1 MYILGSSVLAVY
13 LFLDVSVHAWVI
25 YYRDD
30 NGVGSNDLQETPGRR
45 VNLIFPGTKWCGS
58 GNVATSPDDLGRFME
73 TDACCREHDMCGDV
87 IEAGQSN
94 HGLTN
99 PTFYTR
105 LHCSCDEKFFD
116 CLRRSEDDA
125 SGSVGFFYFNVLDT
139 KCFREDYPIVHVA
152 ASVEV
157 HFENKDGGFFLKH
170 IPRPYIYPLRGDLIP
185 AISPPAGSSPSLNTG
200 VPSPPPG
207 SVLSIDKFT
216 VFQTSEPVSVR
227 ATYGPFSTKQT
238 VPARYIVPDPLD
250 ALPGPETRRNLTAA
264 TILDAQEL
272 GARHL
277 DMSAHL
283 VGNSVPRDSPVLRV
297 LFHAGSEAG
306 GRRQLLL
313 ARHQRVCVVL
323 HASLASPSRNIP
335 GRNNGRTYSSS
346 SSSFSTTNS
355 SSSSSTSALTAA
367 CSPDGENGVCLA
379 QITIPADWWAPLP
392 PPDASGRV
400 KVAKTLPRLVQVA
413 YSVLEPRTEE
423 AGSQDNGAGFCRPR
437 VQIQPVTPL
446 GQVPLAPNRADYK
459 ELKADDSLTLLVP
472 HGPLYP
478 RSRLHVPAFLHPSKA
493 VDSRQERPPLVIAV
507 YLRARVKS
515 GVKILDASSSNP
527 DWIVESKIKEK
538 NTVATFTARRKE
550 NASRVPSAS
559 AEEILTMLLEASEEG
574 LEGNWDGGR
583 IVWSVRYAYEGK
595 EDNGSQLNGMDQLQQ
610 KLQQRH
616 HAERR
621 KLQVR
626 LEIQKDDIQ
635 AVLPI
640 SKNWEVVNT
649 AVLTGRQ
656 VSQGMKVFIVSQA
669 GTVADVTLQSSCH
682 SEDESVLKVSSS
694 CSSVYVDG
702 SETRGSSNAS
712 VLVKYGTY
720 TGLAK
725 FTVWMP
731 EFPLQVTV
739 GDTRLSQIKGWK
751 VPEEH
756 ASGTKSK
763 RSLNVTNIKSN
774 NSTGKT
780 KKRSAAELEDSL
792 EDTSMDVEDADVI
805 LEEDEQEERYRENDL
820 GWDAINSIDRGS
832 STNCRLRFQQ
842 SPVEVHARFLAP
854 DHDSGRI
861 SYFVNRQTWLRVTD
875 LVMGML
881 RVSDPR
887 IATLLQG
894 RIVQGRGVGRTEV
907 QVLSPMTGKVIG
919 AKEVRVGN
927 ARVAV
932 ASLSVRVVSGLQL
945 TINPDTA
952 IENGYVAETSVT
964 RRLTAQY
971 QEGLLDID
979 VEFSDGTKTPLREIA
994 VTDYHLLVESLDPE
1008 VVAFA
1013 PMVASHHPRVIA
1025 VGEGRGNL
1033 LRVSLQL
1040 AAACRLTGRRSGKE
1054 SQRATATALASAS
1067 ANVEV
1072 DFASSDLPNRPE
1084 FVQNDGGGTVGSH
1097 HHRERKTSR
1106 GEMAPDMQDILI
1118 GGMGGVGIRHH
1129 GGAPMSPLEIGM
1141 YVLLAAFCFAIV
1153 VFVVSYVVYE
1163 SKFKPQPPDSPLAG
1177 SALPVLSGAARA
1189 RAAAN
1194 QLASGR
1200 RPPRESTTNAHDWV
1214 WLGRATLERAACG
1227 PQQVRVTSNPL
1238 AAETEGDANELATC
1252 FDNPNHIELPSTGP
1266 RNNGSGPIDTTTYC
1280 KKDKMS
1286 RNSFASKPATKSSA
1300 MVTAATVITPASMT
1314 TSTTT
1319 TTRNDNDDIPPP
1331 LPPHGVPVTSA
1342 MVTSI
1347 NPAVPVGVSVN
1358 NNGNEDYKPPVPP
1371 HRNTGVIVRLP
1382 ETPRKHR
1389 HRASNSNVGGN
1400 NHHGNNQQQR
1410 HSKQIHHN
1418 KQQHGKARVDSP
1430 KENGTEEEEFVEL
1443 VTHDD
1448 NRHSKEARAREV
1460 KRATIVGNPMFSSF
1474 STNAVASSMNV
1485 SSPTVASSSSSP
1497 PNSSPS
1503 SSSSASTSSSS
1514 SSSSSGSSS
1523 QEQEE
1528 SVALDDLNLGMDY
1541 NQIMQYFDNL
1551 KESNA

>member
-1 MYILGSSVLAVY
+1 MDRFTIVVNNCQLRLAGLLMDTWIFF
-13 LFLDVSVHAWVI
+13 LF
-25 YYRDD
+25 
-30 NGVGSNDLQETPGRR
+30 
-45 VNLIFPGTKWCGS
+45 
-58 GNVATSPDDLGRFME
+58 VAIAD
-73 TDACCREHDMCGDV
+73 
-87 IEAGQSN
+87 
-94 HGLTN
+94 
-99 PTFYTR
+99 
-105 LHCSCDEKFFD
+105 
-116 CLRRSEDDA
+116 
-125 SGSVGFFYFNVLDT
+125 
-139 KCFREDYPIVHVA
+139 VA

-170 IPRPYIYPLRGDLIP
+170 TPRQFYAAQGETVP
-185 AISPPAGSSPSLNTG
+185 AISPSTGTSSAGNG
-200 VPSPPPG
+200 VPSPSPD

-238 VPARYIVPDPLD
+238 VPARYIVPDPLE

-264 TILDAQEL
+264 TMLDAQEL

-323 HASLASPSRNIP
+323 HASLAAPARRTAS
-335 GRNNGRTYSSS
+335 RNNGRSYSSS
-346 SSSFSTTNS
+346 SSSSSTSSSSYS
-355 SSSSSTSALTAA
+355 SSSSASALTAA

-413 YSVLEPRTEE
+413 YSVLEPRTEDA
-423 AGSQDNGAGFCRPR
+423 AGGGGSTDNGVGYCRPR

-446 GQVPLAPNRADYK
+446 GQIPLAPNRADYK
-459 ELKADDSLTLLVP
+459 ELKADDSLLTLLVP

-478 RSRLHVPAFLHPSKA
+478 RSRLHVPAFLHPSKPS
-493 VDSRQERPPLVIAV
+493 DLRQDRPPPLVVTV

-515 GVKILDASSSNP
+515 GVKILDASPSNS
-527 DWIVESKIKEK
+527 DWTVETDINAK
-538 NTVATFTARRKE
+538 NTVATFIARRKE
-550 NASRVPSAS
+550 TASRLPSAS

-574 LEGNWDGGR
+574 VDGNWDGGR
-583 IVWSVRYAYEGK
+583 IVWSVRYTFEGE
-595 EDNGSQLNGMDQLQQ
+595 EDNASQLNGMDQLQQ
-610 KLQQRH
+610 RLQQRQMQH
-616 HAERR
+616 HHHQHAERR
-621 KLQVR
+621 KLQAR

-640 SKNWEVVNT
+640 SKNWEVMNT

-702 SETRGSSNAS
+702 TEIRGSSNAS

-731 EFPLQVTV
+731 EFPLEVTV

-756 ASGTKSK
+756 VASAKSK
-763 RSLNVTNIKSN
+763 RSLNG
-774 NSTGKT
+774 TGSRINESAAKT
-780 KKRSAAELEDSL
+780 KKRSAADLDDSVD
-792 EDTSMDVEDADVI
+792 DTSMDVEEADVI
-805 LEEDEQEERYRENDL
+805 LEEDDQEERFRGNDHS
-820 GWDAINSIDRGS
+820 WDTINSIERGP
-832 STNCRLRFQQ
+832 STMCRLRFQQ
-842 SPVEVHARFLAP
+842 SPVEIHAKFLATG
-854 DHDSGRI
+854 HDSGRD
-861 SYFVNRQTWLRVTD
+861 SYFVNRRTWLRVTD

-907 QVLSPMTGKVIG
+907 QVLSPITGRVIG

-927 ARVAV
+927 DRVAV
-932 ASLSVRVVSGLQL
+932 TRLSVKVVSGLQL
-945 TINPDTA
+945 TISPDSA
-952 IENGYVAETSVT
+952 IENGYIAETSVT
-964 RRLTAQY
+964 RRLTAKY

-979 VEFSDGTKTPLREIA
+979 VEFSDGTRTPLREIA
-994 VTDYHLLVESLDPE
+994 VTDYHLMVESLDPE

-1025 VGEGRGNL
+1025 VGEGRGDL
-1033 LRVSLQL
+1033 LRVNLQL
-1040 AAACRLTGRRSGKE
+1040 ADACRLGGRRSGKG
-1054 SQRATATALASAS
+1054 SQRTTSSALASAS

-1072 DFASSDLPNRPE
+1072 DFASSELPNRPE

-1106 GEMAPDMQDILI
+1106 GEMAPDMRDILI
-1118 GGMGGVGIRHH
+1118 GLPLKDENGHEPSVQARQHRTAIANGMSSGGMGGVGIRHH
-1129 GGAPMSPLEIGM
+1129 GGASMSPLEIGM

-1153 VFVVSYVVYE
+1153 VFVVSCVVYA

-1177 SALPVLSGAARA
+1177 AALPVLSGAARA

-1238 AAETEGDANELATC
+1238 ANETDGDTSEAATC
-1252 FDNPNHIELPSTGP
+1252 FDNPNHIELPSTGQ
-1266 RNNGSGPIDTTTYC
+1266 RNNSSGPIDTSTYC
-1280 KKDKMS
+1280 KRDKLP
-1286 RNSFASKPATKSSA
+1286 RNSFVSKSAAKASVA
-1300 MVTAATVITPASMT
+1300 VTTTTVTTPASMATSTVT
-1314 TSTTT
+1314 TS
-1319 TTRNDNDDIPPP
+1319 RNDNDDIPPP
-1331 LPPHGVPVTSA
+1331 LPPHGVPVSTGANTTAATIATS
-1342 MVTSI
+1342 T
-1347 NPAVPVGVSVN
+1347 N

-1389 HRASNSNVGGN
+1389 HRASSGSAPGS
-1400 NHHGNNQQQR
+1400 HHGNKQR
-1410 HSKQIHHN
+1410 HSKQIHHI
-1418 KQQHGKARVDSP
+1418 KPSHGKARVGSP
-1430 KENGTEEEEFVEL
+1430 KENGAEEEEFVEL

-1448 NRHSKEARAREV
+1448 NRHSKDARAREV

-1474 STNAVASSMNV
+1474 STTAVASSMNV

-1503 SSSSASTSSSS
+1503 SSSAASSSS
-1514 SSSSSGSSS
+1514 SSSSSSSTSPSSSVSSS

-1528 SVALDDLNLGMDY
+1528 PVALDDLNLGMDY

>member
-1 MYILGSSVLAVY
+1 MQI
-13 LFLDVSVHAWVI
+13 
-25 YYRDD
+25 
-30 NGVGSNDLQETPGRR
+30 
-45 VNLIFPGTKWCGS
+45 
-58 GNVATSPDDLGRFME
+58 
-73 TDACCREHDMCGDV
+73 
-87 IEAGQSN
+87 
-94 HGLTN
+94 
-99 PTFYTR
+99 
-105 LHCSCDEKFFD
+105 
-116 CLRRSEDDA
+116 LRRMFLFIFAD
-125 SGSVGFFYFNVLDT
+125 
-139 KCFREDYPIVHVA
+139 VA

-170 IPRPYIYPLRGDLIP
+170 IPRQYYPARGTSDTIP
-185 AISPPAGSSPSLNTG
+185 ALSTGASNSNNNNNNNNNNNAGGT

-306 GRRQLLL
+306 GRRQLLM

-323 HASLASPSRNIP
+323 HASLASPSRGNAASRS
-335 GRNNGRTYSSS
+335 GHGYSSS
-346 SSSFSTTNS
+346 SSSS
-355 SSSSSTSALTAA
+355 SSSPSSALTAA

-400 KVAKTLPRLVQVA
+400 KVAKSLPRLIQVA

-423 AGSQDNGAGFCRPR
+423 GGGLGSGGNGGSAGGSVDATGGSGFCRPR

-446 GQVPLAPNRADYK
+446 GQVPLAPNKADYK
-459 ELKADDSLTLLVP
+459 ELRADDSLTLLVP

-478 RSRLHVPAFLHPSKA
+478 RSRLHIPAFLHPVK
-493 VDSRQERPPLVIAV
+493 VTDSRQERAPLIVAV

-515 GVKILDASSSNP
+515 GVKILDASSSSP
-527 DWIVESKIKEK
+527 DWIVDSDVNVK
-538 NTVATFTARRKE
+538 NTAATFTARRKE
-550 NASRVPSAS
+550 NPSRVPSTS
-559 AEEILTMLLEASEEG
+559 AEEIMTMLLEASEEG
-574 LEGNWDGGR
+574 IGGSWDGGR
-583 IVWSVRYAYEGK
+583 IVWSVRYALEG
-595 EDNGSQLNGMDQLQQ
+595 EEENGSQLTGADQLQQ
-610 KLQQRH
+610 RMQQRQLQH
-616 HAERR
+616 HHHHHVERR
-621 KLQVR
+621 KLQAR

-640 SKNWEVVNT
+640 SKNWEVMNT

-702 SETRGSSNAS
+702 SEIRGSSNAS

-720 TGLAK
+720 TGLAR

-731 EFPLQVTV
+731 ELPLEVSV
-739 GDTRLSQIKGWK
+739 ADTRLNQIKGWK

-756 ASGTKSK
+756 VTSTKSK
-763 RSLNVTNIKSN
+763 RSLLNATQVEEKTEVT
-774 NSTGKT
+774 STST
-780 KKRSAAELEDSL
+780 TPAETSPVTARAKKRSAVDLEESI
-792 EDTSMDVEDADVI
+792 EDTSIDVDDPDGL
-805 LEEDEQEERYRENDL
+805 LEEDDEHEERFRSNGNDHS
-820 GWDAINSIDRGS
+820 WDTINSIDRS
-832 STNCRLRFQQ
+832 LPTANCRLRFQQ
-842 SPVEVHARFLAP
+842 SPVEVHARFLAT
-854 DHDSGRI
+854 DHDSGRV
-861 SYFVNRQTWLRVTD
+861 SYFVNRRTWLRVTD
-875 LVMGML
+875 LVAGML

-894 RIVQGRGVGRTEV
+894 RLVQGRGVGRTEV
-907 QVLSPMTGKVIG
+907 QVLSPITGRVIG
-919 AKEVRVGN
+919 AKEIRVGN
-927 ARVAV
+927 DRVSV
-932 ASLSVRVVSGLQL
+932 TRLSVRVVSGLQL
-945 TINPDTA
+945 SISPDTA

-979 VEFSDGTKTPLREIA
+979 VEFSDNTRTPLREIA
-994 VTDYHLLVESLDPE
+994 VSDYHLLVESLDPE

-1025 VGEGRGNL
+1025 VGEGRGDL
-1033 LRVSLQL
+1033 LRVTLQL
-1040 AAACRLTGRRSGKE
+1040 ADSCRLSGRRSSKGS
-1054 SQRATATALASAS
+1054 SQRTTAAALASAS

-1072 DFASSDLPNRPE
+1072 DFASSEMPNRPE

-1097 HHRERKTSR
+1097 HHRERKTGR
-1106 GEMAPDMQDILI
+1106 GEMASDLHDILI
-1118 GGMGGVGIRHH
+1118 GLPLKDEKDGHEHEPLVQARQHRTAIANGMSSGGMGGVGVRHH
-1129 GGAPMSPLEIGM
+1129 GAGARMSPLEIGM

-1153 VFVVSYVVYE
+1153 VFVVSCVVYA
-1163 SKFKPQPPDSPLAG
+1163 SKFKPQPPDSPLTGA
-1177 SALPVLSGAARA
+1177 AVPVLSGAGARA

-1238 AAETEGDANELATC
+1238 AGEGEPEAELGTC
-1252 FDNPNHIELPSTGP
+1252 FDNPNHIELPSANQ
-1266 RNNGSGPIDTTTYC
+1266 RSSGGTSAIDTTTYS
-1280 KKDKMS
+1280 KRDRVA
-1286 RNSFASKPATKSSA
+1286 RNSFATKSAVKPSA
-1300 MVTAATVITPASMT
+1300 AIPPTTATTASTAASMVAPIMNT
-1314 TSTTT
+1314 A
-1319 TTRNDNDDIPPP
+1319 RNDNDDIPPP
-1331 LPPHGVPVTSA
+1331 LPPHGVPVANSTSTTA
-1342 MVTSI
+1342 TTATTTTVGTS
-1347 NPAVPVGVSVN
+1347 NVS
-1358 NNGNEDYKPPVPP
+1358 NGNNEDYKPPVPP
-1371 HRNTGVIVRLP
+1371 HRNTGVGVRLP
-1382 ETPRKHR
+1382 DPPRKHR
-1389 HRASNSNVGGN
+1389 HRASSGGSGGHRGN
-1400 NHHGNNQQQR
+1400 NHR
-1410 HSKQIHHN
+1410 HSGKAPQQSNHHVV
-1418 KQQHGKARVDSP
+1418 KSHGKPRLDNANKP
-1430 KENGTEEEEFVEL
+1430 NGEDEEFVEL
-1443 VTHDD
+1443 VNHDD
-1448 NRHSKEARAREV
+1448 SNRHLAKDAGRSREI
-1460 KRATIVGNPMFSSF
+1460 KRATIVGNPMYSSF
-1474 STNAVASSMNV
+1474 STSAVVSAAVSTVNSSTPTGGAASSTTT
-1485 SSPTVASSSSSP
+1485 SPPSSSP
-1497 PNSSPS
+1497 
-1503 SSSSASTSSSS
+1503 SASSSS
-1514 SSSSSGSSS
+1514 SSSSSSCASSSS

-1528 SVALDDLNLGMDY
+1528 PVALDDLNLGMDY

>member
-1 MYILGSSVLAVY
+1 MDKLEYTTTTNLRLRLAGMFMDMWIFF
-13 LFLDVSVHAWVI
+13 LF
-25 YYRDD
+25 
-30 NGVGSNDLQETPGRR
+30 
-45 VNLIFPGTKWCGS
+45 
-58 GNVATSPDDLGRFME
+58 VAIAD
-73 TDACCREHDMCGDV
+73 
-87 IEAGQSN
+87 
-94 HGLTN
+94 
-99 PTFYTR
+99 
-105 LHCSCDEKFFD
+105 
-116 CLRRSEDDA
+116 
-125 SGSVGFFYFNVLDT
+125 
-139 KCFREDYPIVHVA
+139 VA

-170 IPRPYIYPLRGDLIP
+170 IPRQYYPVRGDPIS
-185 AISPPAGSSPSLNTG
+185 AISPSTGTLSNG
-200 VPSPPPG
+200 VPSAAPG

-283 VGNSVPRDSPVLRV
+283 VGNSVARDSPVLRV

-323 HASLASPSRNIP
+323 HASLATPSRSTVN
-335 GRNNGRTYSSS
+335 RNNGRTSYSSS
-346 SSSFSTTNS
+346 SSSSPSSFS
-355 SSSSSTSALTAA
+355 SSSSALTAA

-400 KVAKTLPRLVQVA
+400 KVAKSLPRLVQVA

-423 AGSQDNGAGFCRPR
+423 AGSADNGAAGFCRPR

-478 RSRLHVPAFLHPSKA
+478 RSRLHVPAFLHPSKIT
-493 VDSRQERPPLVIAV
+493 DPRQERAPLVIAV

-527 DWIVESKIKEK
+527 DWIVDSKINAK
-538 NTVATFTARRKE
+538 NTIATFTARRKE
-550 NASRVPSAS
+550 NASRLPSAS

-574 LEGNWDGGR
+574 MEGNWDGGR
-583 IVWSVRYAYEGK
+583 IVWSVRYAF
-595 EDNGSQLNGMDQLQQ
+595 DNGSQLNGMDQLQQ
-610 KLQQRH
+610 RLQQRQMQQHHHHH

-640 SKNWEVVNT
+640 SKNWEVMNT

-702 SETRGSSNAS
+702 TELRGSSNAS

-731 EFPLQVTV
+731 EFPLEMTV
-739 GDTRLSQIKGWK
+739 ADTRLSQIKGWK
-751 VPEEH
+751 VAEEH
-756 ASGTKSK
+756 VAGAKSK
-763 RSLNVTNIKSN
+763 RSLN
-774 NSTGKT
+774 STSEPASKT
-780 KKRSAAELEDSL
+780 KKRSAAELED
-792 EDTSMDVEDADVI
+792 TSMDIEDADVI
-805 LEEDEQEERYRENDL
+805 LEEDEQEERFRGNDN
-820 GWDAINSIDRGS
+820 WDAINSIDRGGPS
-832 STNCRLRFQQ
+832 GSNCRLRFQQ
-842 SPVEVHARFLAP
+842 SPVEVHARFLAT
-854 DHDSGRI
+854 DHDSGRV
-861 SYFVNRQTWLRVTD
+861 SYFVNRRTWLRVTD
-875 LVMGML
+875 LVNGML

-887 IATLLQG
+887 IADLLQG

-907 QVLSPMTGKVIG
+907 QVLSPITSKVIG

-927 ARVAV
+927 DRVAITR
-932 ASLSVRVVSGLQL
+932 LSVRVVSGLQL
-945 TINPDTA
+945 TISPDTA

-964 RRLTAQY
+964 RKLTAQY

-979 VEFSDGTKTPLREIA
+979 VEFSDGTRTPLREIA
-994 VTDYHLLVESLDPE
+994 VNDYHLLVESLDPE

-1025 VGEGRGNL
+1025 VGEGRGDL

-1040 AAACRLTGRRSGKE
+1040 ADACRLTGRRSGKG
-1054 SQRATATALASAS
+1054 SQRATAATLATAS

-1106 GEMAPDMQDILI
+1106 EMAPDLHDILI
-1118 GGMGGVGIRHH
+1118 GLPLKDENGHEHEHKHEHEPLVQARQHRTAIANGMSSGGMGGVGIRHH
-1129 GGAPMSPLEIGM
+1129 GGARMSPLEIGM

-1153 VFVVSYVVYE
+1153 VFVVSCVVYA

-1227 PQQVRVTSNPL
+1227 PQQVSLFLFTIVSDSSRIYVSLSNYERIV
-1238 AAETEGDANELATC
+1238 AGGGDAHDVAVSTLSVINA
-1252 FDNPNHIELPSTGP
+1252 DKIENT
-1266 RNNGSGPIDTTTYC
+1266 ID
-1280 KKDKMS
+1280 
-1286 RNSFASKPATKSSA
+1286 
-1300 MVTAATVITPASMT
+1300 
-1314 TSTTT
+1314 
-1319 TTRNDNDDIPPP
+1319 
-1331 LPPHGVPVTSA
+1331 
-1342 MVTSI
+1342 
-1347 NPAVPVGVSVN
+1347 
-1358 NNGNEDYKPPVPP
+1358 E
-1371 HRNTGVIVRLP
+1371 
-1382 ETPRKHR
+1382 
-1389 HRASNSNVGGN
+1389 
-1400 NHHGNNQQQR
+1400 
-1410 HSKQIHHN
+1410 
-1418 KQQHGKARVDSP
+1418 
-1430 KENGTEEEEFVEL
+1430 
-1443 VTHDD
+1443 
-1448 NRHSKEARAREV
+1448 
-1460 KRATIVGNPMFSSF
+1460 
-1474 STNAVASSMNV
+1474 
-1485 SSPTVASSSSSP
+1485 
-1497 PNSSPS
+1497 
-1503 SSSSASTSSSS
+1503 AST
-1514 SSSSSGSSS
+1514 
-1523 QEQEE
+1523 
-1528 SVALDDLNLGMDY
+1528 AMTATATA
-1541 NQIMQYFDNL
+1541 
-1551 KESNA
+1551 KKTRRRRR

>member
-1 MYILGSSVLAVY
+1 MDKRAYAANYFQLRLTGILMDMWIFF
-13 LFLDVSVHAWVI
+13 LF
-25 YYRDD
+25 
-30 NGVGSNDLQETPGRR
+30 
-45 VNLIFPGTKWCGS
+45 
-58 GNVATSPDDLGRFME
+58 VAIAD
-73 TDACCREHDMCGDV
+73 
-87 IEAGQSN
+87 
-94 HGLTN
+94 
-99 PTFYTR
+99 
-105 LHCSCDEKFFD
+105 
-116 CLRRSEDDA
+116 
-125 SGSVGFFYFNVLDT
+125 
-139 KCFREDYPIVHVA
+139 VA

-170 IPRPYIYPLRGDLIP
+170 IPRQYYPVRTDTVV
-185 AISPPAGSSPSLNTG
+185 SPSTG
-200 VPSPPPG
+200 TSSSGLPSSPPG

-238 VPARYIVPDPLD
+238 VPARSIVPDPLD

-283 VGNSVPRDSPVLRV
+283 VGTSVPRDSPVLRV

-313 ARHQRVCVVL
+313 ARHQRVCVIL
-323 HASLASPSRNIP
+323 HANLAAPARSTAN
-335 GRNNGRTYSSS
+335 RNNGKSYSSS
-346 SSSFSTTNS
+346 SSS
-355 SSSSSTSALTAA
+355 AYMLTAA

-379 QITIPADWWAPLP
+379 QITIPADWWPPLP

-400 KVAKTLPRLVQVA
+400 KVAKSLPRLVQVA
-413 YSVLEPRTEE
+413 YSVLEPLTEE
-423 AGSQDNGAGFCRPR
+423 VGSPDTGAGFCRPG

-459 ELKADDSLTLLVP
+459 ELKADESLTLLVP

-478 RSRLHVPAFLHPSKA
+478 RSRLHVPAFLHPSK
-493 VDSRQERPPLVIAV
+493 VTDPRQERPPLVIAV
-507 YLRARVKS
+507 YIRARVKS

-527 DWIVESKIKEK
+527 DWIVDSKINAK
-538 NTVATFTARRKE
+538 NTIATFTARRKE
-550 NASRVPSAS
+550 NVSRISNAS

-574 LEGNWDGGR
+574 VDGNWDGGR
-583 IVWSVRYAYEGK
+583 IVWSVRYAF
-595 EDNGSQLNGMDQLQQ
+595 DNGSQLNGMDQLQQ
-610 KLQQRH
+610 RLQQRQMQHHHHH

-640 SKNWEVVNT
+640 SKNWEVMNT

-702 SETRGSSNAS
+702 TEIRGSSNAS

-731 EFPLQVTV
+731 EFPLEMTV

-756 ASGTKSK
+756 VGAKSK
-763 RSLNVTNIKSN
+763 RSLNATTSSWLNDSGAKN
-774 NSTGKT
+774 
-780 KKRSAAELEDSL
+780 KKRSAAELE
-792 EDTSMDVEDADVI
+792 EDTSIDVEDADVI
-805 LEEDEQEERYRENDL
+805 LEEDEQEERFRGNDN
-820 GWDAINSIDRGS
+820 GWDAINSIDRS
-832 STNCRLRFQQ
+832 PSTNCRLRFQQ
-842 SPVEVHARFLAP
+842 SPVEVHARFLAT
-854 DHDSGRI
+854 DHDSGRV
-861 SYFVNRQTWLRVTD
+861 SYFVNRRTWLRVTD
-875 LVMGML
+875 LVIGML

-887 IATLLQG
+887 IADLLQG

-907 QVLSPMTGKVIG
+907 QVLSPITSKVIG

-927 ARVAV
+927 DRIAITR
-932 ASLSVRVVSGLQL
+932 LSVRVVSGLQL
-945 TINPDTA
+945 TISPDSA

-964 RRLTAQY
+964 RKLTAQY

-979 VEFSDGTKTPLREIA
+979 VEFSDGTRTPLREIA
-994 VTDYHLLVESLDPE
+994 VTDYHLVVESLDPE

-1025 VGEGRGNL
+1025 VGEGRGDL

-1040 AAACRLTGRRSGKE
+1040 ADACRLNSRRSGKG
-1054 SQRATATALASAS
+1054 SQRATAAALASAS

-1097 HHRERKTSR
+1097 HHRERKNGR
-1106 GEMAPDMQDILI
+1106 GEMTPDLRDILI
-1118 GGMGGVGIRHH
+1118 GGIGGVGVRHH
-1129 GGAPMSPLEIGM
+1129 GGSRMSPLEIGM

-1153 VFVVSYVVYE
+1153 VFVASCVVYA

-1177 SALPVLSGAARA
+1177 SALPVLSSGAARA

-1238 AAETEGDANELATC
+1238 AGENEGEASELATS
-1252 FDNPNHIELPSTGP
+1252 FDNPNHIELPSSGQ
-1266 RNNGSGPIDTTTYC
+1266 RSNGSGPIDTTTYC
-1280 KKDKMS
+1280 KRDKAP
-1286 RNSFASKPATKSSA
+1286 RNSFVSKSSTG
-1300 MVTAATVITPASMT
+1300 MTTTTVTTPASMV
-1314 TSTTT
+1314 TSTVT

-1342 MVTSI
+1342 MSAVANS
-1347 NPAVPVGVSVN
+1347 AVPVNAVGNS
-1358 NNGNEDYKPPVPP
+1358 NGNEDYKPPVPP

-1389 HRASNSNVGGN
+1389 YRASSDSAGGN
-1400 NHHGNNQQQR
+1400 HGNNQR
-1410 HSKQIHHN
+1410 HSKQIHHI
-1418 KQQHGKARVDSP
+1418 KPHGKTKVGSP
-1430 KENGTEEEEFVEL
+1430 KENGAEEEEFVEL
-1443 VTHDD
+1443 VNHDD
-1448 NRHSKEARAREV
+1448 NRHSKDARAREV

-1503 SSSSASTSSSS
+1503 SSSSSSSS
-1514 SSSSSGSSS
+1514 ASSSASSS
-1523 QEQEE
+1523 HEQEE